1 MDWTGSSETG
11 VDGSSH
17 QRGGSNPPAPPPLA
31 GLGLTATIRSAEP
44 AWHRRQR
51 KKRGEARTLL
61 RIAAA
66 ADLLNRHHSAQM
78 PFPQNGSG
86 GERKESIISTMRDGK
101 WDCNICGTA
110 GNWATR
116 YKCRAC
122 TAYGPKGAGGYG
134 KGGGGKNGNS
144 GGKGGGY
151 RYGGLLAGSPGG
163 LRPGGGVGGG
173 ATTFAQA
180 QLQKQHEDLRLQKQ
194 KEEFKKREETLKTA
208 NQKLQRELAAAK
220 AQGSKG
226 RDDDD
231 EMDDEDEQD
240 SEEKRQERIEAAQKA
255 LPYLALHFGEESDQ
269 VRKAKSEIDGLQR
282 ASREAKP
289 YKTHRGQLERRL
301 ERLQRQQA
309 RAREEED
316 EILVEVERAQERLN
330 KVRAAIAERE
340 KSMAAVDDELKE
352 LLRKAISEGES
363 GDQGPLQA
371 AGDPNKAWDTINSTL
386 AEMVSQPGVPQ
397 GWAEQL
403 GLLLEQVRLATIA
416 IRQHSGGPPAA
427 AVGAPPAASAAET
440 GTAPPRGA
448 GTSAST
454 SSASTSAAA
463 STSTSTSPTPPAPPA
478 QTPVPP
484 AQATAASVAT
494 SAAGGPPPQA
504 DPSATSWASR
514 VHDLAYAEEG
524 GAMPAQPNADQAA
537 AAATAVGAESE
548 SEDDEDDMASV
559 VGTELER
566 QDEESVSQH
575 KLRVARMLRERA
587 KKKKEDKQRERRTD
601 KKKSDGKE
609 GKDKVNQKKK

>member
-1 MDWTGSSETG
+1 
-11 VDGSSH
+11 
-17 QRGGSNPPAPPPLA
+17 
-31 GLGLTATIRSAEP
+31 
-44 AWHRRQR
+44 
-51 KKRGEARTLL
+51 
-61 RIAAA
+61 
-66 ADLLNRHHSAQM
+66 M
-78 PFPQNGSG
+78 PFPRNGTG
-86 GERKESIISTMRDGK
+86 GERKESIISTIRDGR
-101 WDCNICGTA
+101 WDCNICGTI

-144 GGKGGGY
+144 GGKGGGHQ
-151 RYGGLLAGSPGG
+151 YGGLLAGSPGG

-173 ATTFAQA
+173 ATTFAQV
-180 QLQKQHEDLRLQKQ
+180 QLQKQNEDFRLQKQ
-194 KEEFKKREETLKTA
+194 KDEFKKREETLKTA

-226 RDDDD
+226 RDEDDD
-231 EMDDEDEQD
+231 MDDEDEQD

-255 LPYLALHFGEESDQ
+255 LPYLALHFGEESEQ
-269 VRKAKSEIDGLQR
+269 VRKAKMEIDGLQR

-316 EILVEVERAQERLN
+316 EILVEVEKAQARLN
-330 KVRAAIAERE
+330 KVRASIAERE
-340 KSMAAVDDELKE
+340 KNMATVDDELKE

-363 GDQGPLQA
+363 GDQGPSQA
-371 AGDPNKAWDTINSTL
+371 AGDPNKAWETINTTL
-386 AEMVSQPGVPQ
+386 ADMVSQPGVPQ

-403 GLLLEQVRLATIA
+403 GLLLEQVRMATIA
-416 IRQHSGGPPAA
+416 IQQHSG
-427 AVGAPPAASAAET
+427 APPSAVTGASPATVAEMVAT
-440 GTAPPRGA
+440 PPRTSE
-448 GTSAST
+448 TSASP

-463 STSTSTSPTPPAPPA
+463 SSSSTSPPPPATPA
-478 QTPVPP
+478 QTPALP
-484 AQATAASVAT
+484 APTAAAVAAT
-494 SAAGGPPPQA
+494 SAPGGLPPQA
-504 DPSATSWASR
+504 DPPATSWASR
-514 VHDLAYAEEG
+514 VHELAYAEEG
-524 GAMPAQPNADQAA
+524 GAPPEQPGANQAA
-537 AAATAVGAESE
+537 AAAAAVGAESE

-601 KKKSDGKE
+601 KKKHDGKE